1 MIQTTISPRGIV
13 RDAAILFGRWRLAG
27 TNFAIA
33 EIKAD
38 YQATH
43 AAANGSYRY
52 MDVTAEELAAVL
64 AFPFPGIR
72 ETSVELTQGVFVIS
86 CECGEDTPA
95 AVSDLVT
102 EPVSCICGREWWIRI
117 YAEPKGAS

>member
-1 MIQTTISPRGIV
+1 MIQTTLSPRGIV

-72 ETSVELTQGVFVIS
+72 ETSVELTQGALS
-86 CECGEDTPA
+86 SPA
-95 AVSDLVT
+95 SAGKTLR
-102 EPVSCICGREWWIRI
+102 PQ
-117 YAEPKGAS
+117 